1 MGYNKFTYTE
11 SLKNSENARRFVT
24 VANRQFLL
32 NAMEYLVSNPDIS
45 KIRNKEIVL
54 RQLDTK
60 KIEAQKLK
68 WQLITIL
75 VPVLLVILCGW
86 IYQELRKRKYGE

>member
-1 MGYNKFTYTE
+1 MGWNKFTYTE
-11 SLKNSENARRFVT
+11 SLKNSENAKKFIP

-32 NAMEYLVSNPDIS
+32 SSLEYLVSNPDIS

-60 KIEAQKLK
+60 KIAAQKLQ
-68 WQLITIL
+68 WQLINIL
-75 VPVLLVILCGW
+75 VPILLVIVCGW
-86 IYQELRKRKYGE
+86 FYQELRKRKYGN